1 MVELVYNYGDVN
13 GHTEMCC
20 YLEDEGTLT
29 TSLRQCGAK
38 VYGRRT
44 ENEVSRIL
52 EIPDCH
58 VLDVI
63 QMLEREIANSK
74 TPFINTLP
82 MGDDVFEC
90 EEYYMHLEVL
100 ARHILLIDI
109 LYKWHEVSE

>member
-1 MVELVYNYGDVN
+1 MIKLTYNYGDVN
-13 GHTEMCC
+13 GHTEMAC

-38 VYGRRT
+38 VYGCRT

-52 EIPDCH
+52 EIPDGC

-82 MGDDVFEC
+82 TGDDVFEC

-100 ARHILLIDI
+100 ARHILLIDV
-109 LYKWHEVSE
+109 LYKWHEISE

>member
-1 MVELVYNYGDVN
+1 MVKLTYNYGDVN
-13 GHTEMCC
+13 GHTEMAC

-38 VYGRRT
+38 VYGCRT

-52 EIPDCH
+52 EIPNDR

-82 MGDDVFEC
+82 TGDDVIEC

>member
-1 MVELVYNYGDVN
+1 MIKLTYNYGDVN
-13 GHTEMCC
+13 GHTEMAC
-20 YLEDEGTLT
+20 YLEDEGALT
-29 TSLRQCGAK
+29 TSLRQCGAA
-38 VYGRRT
+38 VYECRT

-52 EIPDCH
+52 EIPNNR

-82 MGDDVFEC
+82 TGDDVFEC